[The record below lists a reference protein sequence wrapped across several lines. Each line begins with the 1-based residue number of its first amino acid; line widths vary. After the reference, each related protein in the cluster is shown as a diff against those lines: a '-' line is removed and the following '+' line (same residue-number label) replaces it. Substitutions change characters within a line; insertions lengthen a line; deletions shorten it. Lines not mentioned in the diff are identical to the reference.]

1 MPSRPA
7 RPPATDSWGGA
18 PLDIDRL
25 RRLWKPRRD
34 AYAKALLY
42 ESVRIRIHR
51 ALTWLAYAER
61 CDGSKDLDARL
72 VGQWIALN
80 SLYGQ
85 WDRRTGSPMADRDSL
100 RSFTRQILSHDHDGL
115 LAIARDDDGLVVL
128 ADAIHRIGQLGAGS
142 SVGNGIHW
150 ASPYMYR

>member
-42 ESVRIRIHR
+42 EAVRIRIHR
-51 ALTWLAYAER
+51 SLTWLAYAER
-61 CDGSKDLDARL
+61 CDASKDLDARL

-85 WDRRTGSPMADRDSL
+85 WDRRTGSPMAPL
-100 RSFTRQILSHDHDGL
+100 TMPLMPVTRPNPASMSQ
-115 LAIARDDDGLVVL
+115 LATPINIPPPRA
-128 ADAIHRIGQLGAGS
+128 GAN
-142 SVGNGIHW
+142 VCMIMIQQNPLI
-150 ASPYMYR
+150 